1 MALSEFQK
9 EWEICAEALEYLK
22 SQWKT
27 HNNQKVLLCRKEIY
41 KVNIK
46 MVDMKYILDSA
57 KTFQDIAEFRKN
69 TRSD

>member
-27 HNNQKVLLCRKEIY
+27 HNNQKVLLCLCCY
-41 KVNIK
+41 NGAIK
-46 MVDMKYILDSA
+46 GYFFV
-57 KTFQDIAEFRKN
+57 KTIKFETSVLFK
-69 TRSD
+69 